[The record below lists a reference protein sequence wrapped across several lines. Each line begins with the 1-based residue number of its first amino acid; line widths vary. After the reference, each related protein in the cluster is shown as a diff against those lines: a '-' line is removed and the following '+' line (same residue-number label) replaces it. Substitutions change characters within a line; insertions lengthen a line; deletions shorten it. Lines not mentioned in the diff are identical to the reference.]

1 MVIID
6 PKSAA
11 AFEVTAGQSVRVVDL
26 DGGQVA
32 DLVAFAADS
41 PSCERLSQNC
51 TRVNNWRMRPQ
62 VGDHL
67 FSNRNRVMFTVVSD
81 SLGIHDLLFPPC
93 SRFVYDVL
101 LAGAAQDGCVE
112 LLARALAPHGIER
125 DCVTDPLNV
134 FMNARMTLDGGIE
147 IEKTPSRQGDV
158 LELRAEMDLVIG
170 VSACPDDRSD
180 CNNGTCTRI
189 GVEVKV
195 RTDEAE
201 EVDAV

>member
-1 MVIID
+1 MVIE
-6 PKSAA
+6 PKTAT
-11 AFEVTAGQSVRVVDL
+11 AFEVAAGQSIRVVDL

-41 PSCERLSQNC
+41 PRSERLSQNC

-62 VGDHL
+62 VGDRL
-67 FSNRNRVMFTVVSD
+67 FSNRNRVMLAVVGD
-81 SLGIHDLLFPPC
+81 SLGIHDMLFPPC

-101 LAGAAQDGCVE
+101 LPGAPQDGCVE
-112 LLARALAPHGIER
+112 MLTRALAPYGIER
-125 DCVTDPLNV
+125 DSVTDPLNV
-134 FMNARMTLDGGIE
+134 FMKARVTAHGDIE

-158 LELRAEMDLVIG
+158 LELHAEMDLVIG

-189 GVEVKV
+189 GVEVDSRRDKE
-195 RTDEAE
+195 DE
-201 EVDAV
+201 EVEAV